1 MTSLVTLLTDFGT
14 ADGYVAEM
22 KGELLTHSPDAFIID
37 VSHDIRAH
45 DIVQARDTVA
55 RYWQRFPV
63 GTVHI
68 VVVDPGVGTDRAA
81 IAMCADHR
89 FLIAPDNGVLTVPLS
104 YPGATA
110 VRLAIPSG
118 ASPTFH
124 GRDVFAPV
132 AAALLVGT
140 PLGQLGA
147 PHPHPV
153 MAAMPVPLRD
163 HDGMLGEIVSID
175 RFGNAITNIDDVP
188 ADSGMCE
195 VEGHVLQVR
204 RTYGDVNVG
213 AVLALRGSSGHLEIA
228 IRDGSAAERLGLACG
243 MPVRVRLS
251 ASATGM

>member
-22 KGELLTHSPDAFIID
+22 KGELLTHSPDAVVID

-45 DIVQARDTVA
+45 DIAQARDAVA
-55 RYWQRFPV
+55 RYWRRFPV

-89 FLIAPDNGVLTVPLS
+89 FLIAPDNGVLTAPLA

-140 PLGQLGA
+140 PLGQLGT

-153 MAAMPVPLRD
+153 VLPVPVPVRD
-163 HDGMLGEIVSID
+163 HSGIVGEIVTID

-188 ADSGMCE
+188 A
-195 VEGHVLQVR
+195 
-204 RTYGDVNVG
+204 T
-213 AVLALRGSSGHLEIA
+213 A
-228 IRDGSAAERLGLACG
+228 
-243 MPVRVRLS
+243 
-251 ASATGM
+251 